1 MPKAKSNIAS
11 VLKEEISRIARREIR
26 GEILSLKKASSQYR
40 SDIAALKR
48 TVTGQA
54 REIARLKRA
63 PRAQAA
69 TRDAEAPSK
78 PIRFN
83 AKGFASLRRRLGLS
97 PREMGTLVGVSDQT
111 IHKWEN
117 GDVRPRQQNLPG
129 IAAART
135 MGRREALARLAE
147 LE

>member
-1 MPKAKSNIAS
+1 MPKAKNNIATI
-11 VLKEEISRIARREIR
+11 LKEEITRISRREVR
-26 GEILSLKKASSQYR
+26 SEILSLKKASSQHR

-48 TVTGQA
+48 TVAEQA

-63 PRAQAA
+63 PRAQVA
-69 TRDAEAPSK
+69 TRDAAEPSK

-83 AKGFASLRRRLGLS
+83 AKGFASLRKRLGLS
-97 PREMGTLVGVSDQT
+97 PRQMGLLVGVSDQS
-111 IHKWEN
+111 IHKWEQ
-117 GDVRPRQQNLPG
+117 GDVRPRQHNLPG

-135 MGRREALARLAE
+135 MGRREVLARLAE

>member
-1 MPKAKSNIAS
+1 MPKAKTNIAT
-11 VLKEEISRIARREIR
+11 VLKEEITRISRREVR
-26 GEILSLKKASSQYR
+26 SEILSLKKASSQYR

-48 TVTGQA
+48 TVTEQA
-54 REIARLKRA
+54 REIARLKRV
-63 PRAQAA
+63 PRAPAA
-69 TRDAEAPSK
+69 IRDAEAPSK

-83 AKGFASLRRRLGLS
+83 AKGFASLRKRLGLS
-97 PREMGTLVGVSDQT
+97 PRQMGLLVGVSDQS

-117 GDVRPRQQNLPG
+117 DDVRPRQQNMPG

-135 MGRREALARLAE
+135 MGRREAVARLAE